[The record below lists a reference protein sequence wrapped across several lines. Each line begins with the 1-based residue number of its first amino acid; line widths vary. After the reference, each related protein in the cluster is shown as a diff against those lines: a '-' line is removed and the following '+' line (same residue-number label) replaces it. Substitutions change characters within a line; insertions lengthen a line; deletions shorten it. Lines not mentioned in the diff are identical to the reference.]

1 MKTVAANFKVVDEVC
16 NDDAYQIDDVNLT
29 EEGDKIAD
37 SEPNAVAEEVEDV
50 DKMVNDCDVYIIRYL
65 DNQKSSEA
73 QEAVNYIEDN
83 LKMNFM
89 KNKVTESDQ
98 VFKICDIEILEE
110 NAIQVKVKMKKNN
123 WPVELS
129 ARNLQTSRQDDLI
142 SVSIKSIQR

>member
-1 MKTVAANFKVVDEVC
+1 MVKTVAANFKVVDEVC

-98 VFKICDIEILEE
+98 VYKICDIVSLEE
-110 NAIQVKVKMKKNN
+110 N
-123 WPVELS
+123 
-129 ARNLQTSRQDDLI
+129 
-142 SVSIKSIQR
+142 